1 MSESDKYKQ
10 ALEDNF
16 GQNSGANA
24 RFANPNVQKL
34 LQQMDSERETYTHSW
49 SEGNLASSSSSHHS
63 AVDSL
68 VSNSNSGKDRFVP
81 SQQDLIK
88 AVGSSRSKGSSGS
101 SSSSSSSKSSSSSS
115 KSSSSGSSSHS
126 QSRSSSSKSEVQPL
140 TKETK
145 RFVIGLG
152 LLCFIIGAILITFV
166 YSPLN
171 NRGAERV
178 LEGTELDG
186 SNKQT
191 IASSAVGNQVVKSVD
206 TETPG
211 DDPLIVEVDEET
223 AQSLTADKQALPTVG
238 KVKLDGIKV
247 YVVGAVK
254 NPGIVTLPFDSR
266 VDDAIKAAG
275 GMSDNAEPLSVNLA
289 KRIKDEDKIY
299 VAAKGESDSLSGTG
313 VVEQR
318 ADTSGIIAEKAQERT
333 TDSGKTKA
341 KDKKR
346 GGNSDS
352 DGGKKD
358 SPSEAE
364 FTVNINTASEEE
376 LQKIPGVGPSISKS
390 IIDHRNKLPDGKF
403 TNKAQLKE
411 VIGVGEASY
420 SKLEPYVKL

>member
-24 RFANPNVQKL
+24 RFGNPNVQKL
-34 LQQMDSERETYTHSW
+34 LQQMDSEREIHTHSW
-49 SEGNLASSSSSHHS
+49 SEGSLASSSSRRS

-68 VSNSNSGKDRFVP
+68 VSSSSSGKDRFIP
-81 SQQDLIK
+81 SQQDLIR
-88 AVGSSRSKGSSGS
+88 AVGSSHSKSSS
-101 SSSSSSSKSSSSSS
+101 SSSSSSSKSSSSSG
-115 KSSSSGSSSHS
+115 KSSSSSS
-126 QSRSSSSKSEVQPL
+126 SSSSKSRENQTL
-140 TKETK
+140 TSETK

-152 LLCFIIGAILITFV
+152 LLCFIVGAILITFV

-171 NRGAERV
+171 DRGAERV
-178 LEGTELDG
+178 LDGTELAG
-186 SNKQT
+186 QNKQAT
-191 IASSAVGNQVVKSVD
+191 TTVDGAQMNNIVGSDSSSD
-206 TETPG
+206 E
-211 DDPLIVEVDEET
+211 PLIVEVDEET
-223 AQSLTADKQALPTVG
+223 AQGLTADKKSLPTTG

-318 ADTSGIIAEKAQERT
+318 ADTSGIIAEKAKEAST
-333 TDSGKTKA
+333 GSGKVKA
-341 KDKKR
+341 KDS
-346 GGNSDS
+346 GNANSGDS
-352 DGGKKD
+352 SAAKGD
-358 SPSEAE
+358 SAPTAE
-364 FTVNINTASEEE
+364 FTVNLNTASEED

-403 TNKAQLKE
+403 TNKAQLKD
-411 VIGVGEASY
+411 VIGVGDASY

>member
-16 GQNSGANA
+16 GENSGANA
-24 RFANPNVQKL
+24 RFGNPNVQKL
-34 LQQMDSERETYTHSW
+34 LQQMDSEREIHTHSW
-49 SEGNLASSSSSHHS
+49 SEGSLASSSSSRRS

-68 VSNSNSGKDRFVP
+68 ASSNSSGKDRFIP

-88 AVGSSRSKGSSGS
+88 VVGSSRSKGYSS
-101 SSSSSSSKSSSSSS
+101 SSSSSSSKSSDSSSGS
-115 KSSSSGSSSHS
+115 KSSSSGS
-126 QSRSSSSKSEVQPL
+126 KSEVQTL

-152 LLCFIIGAILITFV
+152 LLCFIIGAILITFI

-171 NRGAERV
+171 DRGAERV
-178 LEGTELDG
+178 LDGTELAQSG
-186 SNKQT
+186 KQT
-191 IASSAVGNQVVKSVD
+191 VTSSAAGNQALNSGD
-206 TETPG
+206 TEAQN

-223 AQSLTADKQALPTVG
+223 AQSLTADKKALPTVG

-299 VAAKGESDSLSGTG
+299 VASKGETDSLSGTG

-318 ADTSGIIAEKAQERT
+318 ADTSGIIAEKAKEAST
-333 TDSGKTKA
+333 GSSKA
-341 KDKKR
+341 KDSNNTSN
-346 GGNSDS
+346 GDS
-352 DGGKKD
+352 KAGKVD
-358 SPSEAE
+358 SAPAAE
-364 FTVNINTASEEE
+364 FTVNLNTASEEE

-403 TNKAQLKE
+403 TNKAQLKD
-411 VIGVGEASY
+411 VIGVGDASY
-420 SKLEPYVKL
+420 AKLEPYVKL

>member
-16 GQNSGANA
+16 GENSGANA
-24 RFANPNVQKL
+24 RFGNPNVQKL
-34 LQQMDSERETYTHSW
+34 LQQMDSEREIHTHSW
-49 SEGNLASSSSSHHS
+49 SEGNLSSSSSRRS

-68 VSNSNSGKDRFVP
+68 VGSSNSGKDRFIP

-88 AVGSSRSKGSSGS
+88 AVGSSRSKSSSS
-101 SSSSSSSKSSSSSS
+101 SSSSSSSKSSDSSSGS
-115 KSSSSGSSSHS
+115 KSSSSGS
-126 QSRSSSSKSEVQPL
+126 KSEVQTL

-152 LLCFIIGAILITFV
+152 LLCFIIGAILITFI

-171 NRGAERV
+171 DRGAERV
-178 LEGTELDG
+178 LDGAELAKSG
-186 SNKQT
+186 QKT
-191 IASSAVGNQVVKSVD
+191 AASSAAGSQTLNSSD
-206 TETPG
+206 TEAQG
-211 DDPLIVEVDEET
+211 DEPLIVEVDEET
-223 AQSLTADKQALPTVG
+223 AQSLTADKKALPTVG

-299 VAAKGESDSLSGTG
+299 VAFKGETDSLSGTG

-318 ADTSGIIAEKAQERT
+318 ADTSGIIAEKAREAAADGGKIKAK
-333 TDSGKTKA
+333 DSGKA
-341 KDKKR
+341 SSA
-346 GGNSDS
+346 GNNEKGDAAS
-352 DGGKKD
+352 
-358 SPSEAE
+358 AE
-364 FTVNINTASEEE
+364 FTVNLNTASEEE

-390 IIDHRNKLPDGKF
+390 IIDYRNKLPDGKF
-403 TNKAQLKE
+403 TNKAQLKD
-411 VIGVGEASY
+411 VIGIGEASY

>member
-16 GQNSGANA
+16 GENSGANA
-24 RFANPNVQKL
+24 RFGNPNVQKL
-34 LQQMDSERETYTHSW
+34 LQQMDSDREIHTHSW
-49 SEGNLASSSSSHHS
+49 SEGSLSSSSSSSRRS

-68 VSNSNSGKDRFVP
+68 ASSNSSGKDRFIP

-88 AVGSSRSKGSSGS
+88 AVGASRPKS
-101 SSSSSSSKSSSSSS
+101 SSSLSSSSTSSSSKSSSSSS
-115 KSSSSGSSSHS
+115 SSKSGSSGS
-126 QSRSSSSKSEVQPL
+126 KSEAQTL

-152 LLCFIIGAILITFV
+152 LLCFIIGAILITFI

-171 NRGAERV
+171 DRGAERV
-178 LEGTELDG
+178 LDGTELAQSG
-186 SNKQT
+186 KQT
-191 IASSAVGNQVVKSVD
+191 VASLATGNQAFNSET
-206 TETPG
+206 TENQG
-211 DDPLIVEVDEET
+211 DEPLIVEVDEET
-223 AQSLTADKQALPTVG
+223 AQSLTADKKALPTVG

-275 GMSDNAEPLSVNLA
+275 GMSDKAEPLSVNLA

-299 VAAKGESDSLSGTG
+299 VAFKGETDSLSGTG

-318 ADTSGIIAEKAQERT
+318 SDTSGIIAEKARESAS
-333 TDSGKTKA
+333 DSGNVKA
-341 KDKKR
+341 KDNGKASSA
-346 GGNSDS
+346 GNNEKGDAASS
-352 DGGKKD
+352 
-358 SPSEAE
+358 AE
-364 FTVNINTASEEE
+364 FTINLNTASEEE

-403 TNKAQLKE
+403 TNKAQLKD
-411 VIGVGEASY
+411 VIGIGEASY

>member
-16 GQNSGANA
+16 GENSGANA
-24 RFANPNVQKL
+24 RFGNPNVQKL
-34 LQQMDSERETYTHSW
+34 LQQMDSEREIHTHSW
-49 SEGNLASSSSSHHS
+49 SEGNLSSSSSRRS

-68 VSNSNSGKDRFVP
+68 VGSSNSGKDRFIP

-88 AVGSSRSKGSSGS
+88 AVGSSRSKSSSS
-101 SSSSSSSKSSSSSS
+101 SSSSSSSKSSDSSSGS
-115 KSSSSGSSSHS
+115 KSSSSGS
-126 QSRSSSSKSEVQPL
+126 KSEVQTL

-152 LLCFIIGAILITFV
+152 LLCFIIGAILITFI

-171 NRGAERV
+171 DRGAERV
-178 LEGTELDG
+178 LDETELAQSG
-186 SNKQT
+186 KQT
-191 IASSAVGNQVVKSVD
+191 VTSSANGNQALNSEA
-206 TETPG
+206 TENQG
-211 DDPLIVEVDEET
+211 DEPLIVEVDEET
-223 AQSLTADKQALPTVG
+223 AQSLTADKKALPTVG

-299 VAAKGESDSLSGTG
+299 VAFKGETDSLSGTG

-318 ADTSGIIAEKAQERT
+318 ADTSGIIAEKAREAAADGGKIKAK
-333 TDSGKTKA
+333 DSGKSSSA
-341 KDKKR
+341 
-346 GGNSDS
+346 GNNEKGDAAS
-352 DGGKKD
+352 
-358 SPSEAE
+358 AE
-364 FTVNINTASEEE
+364 FTVNLNTASEEE

-390 IIDHRNKLPDGKF
+390 IIDYRNKLPDGKF
-403 TNKAQLKE
+403 TNKAQLKD
-411 VIGVGEASY
+411 VIGIGEASY

>member
-16 GQNSGANA
+16 GENSGANA
-24 RFANPNVQKL
+24 RFGNPNVQKL
-34 LQQMDSERETYTHSW
+34 LQQMDSEREIHTHSW
-49 SEGNLASSSSSHHS
+49 SEGNLSSSSSRRS

-68 VSNSNSGKDRFVP
+68 VGSSNSGKDRFIP

-88 AVGSSRSKGSSGS
+88 AVGSSRSKSSSS
-101 SSSSSSSKSSSSSS
+101 SSSSSSSKSSDSSSGS
-115 KSSSSGSSSHS
+115 KSSSSGS
-126 QSRSSSSKSEVQPL
+126 KSEVQTL

-152 LLCFIIGAILITFV
+152 LLCFIIGAILITFI

-171 NRGAERV
+171 DRGAERV
-178 LEGTELDG
+178 LDETELAQSG
-186 SNKQT
+186 KQT
-191 IASSAVGNQVVKSVD
+191 VTSSANGSQALNSEATENQ
-206 TETPG
+206 G
-211 DDPLIVEVDEET
+211 DEPLIVEVDEET
-223 AQSLTADKQALPTVG
+223 AQSLTADKKALPTVG

-299 VAAKGESDSLSGTG
+299 VAFKGETDSLSGTG

-318 ADTSGIIAEKAQERT
+318 ADTSGIIAEKAREAAADGGKIKAK
-333 TDSGKTKA
+333 DSGKSSSA
-341 KDKKR
+341 
-346 GGNSDS
+346 GNNEKGDAAS
-352 DGGKKD
+352 
-358 SPSEAE
+358 AE
-364 FTVNINTASEEE
+364 FTVNLNTASEEE

-390 IIDHRNKLPDGKF
+390 IIDYRNKLPDGKF
-403 TNKAQLKE
+403 TNKAQLKD
-411 VIGVGEASY
+411 VIGIGEASY

>member
-16 GQNSGANA
+16 GENSGANA
-24 RFANPNVQKL
+24 RFGNPNVQKL
-34 LQQMDSERETYTHSW
+34 LQQMDSEREIHTHSW
-49 SEGNLASSSSSHHS
+49 SEGSLASSSSSRRS

-68 VSNSNSGKDRFVP
+68 ASSNSSGKDRFIP

-88 AVGSSRSKGSSGS
+88 AVGSSRSKS
-101 SSSSSSSKSSSSSS
+101 SSSSSNSTSSSSKSSSSSS
-115 KSSSSGSSSHS
+115 GSKSS
-126 QSRSSSSKSEVQPL
+126 SSSSKSEVQTL

-152 LLCFIIGAILITFV
+152 LLCFIIGAILITFI

-171 NRGAERV
+171 DRGAERV
-178 LEGTELDG
+178 LDGTELAQSG
-186 SNKQT
+186 KQT
-191 IASSAVGNQVVKSVD
+191 VTSSATGNQALNS
-206 TETPG
+206 ETN
-211 DDPLIVEVDEET
+211 DSQSDEPLIVEVDEET
-223 AQSLTADKQALPTVG
+223 AQSLTADKKALPTVG

-299 VAAKGESDSLSGTG
+299 VASKGETDSLSGTG

-318 ADTSGIIAEKAQERT
+318 ADTSGIIAEKAKEAST
-333 TDSGKTKA
+333 GSSKAMDSNNTSNGDSKAGKV
-341 KDKKR
+341 
-346 GGNSDS
+346 DS
-352 DGGKKD
+352 A
-358 SPSEAE
+358 PAAE
-364 FTVNINTASEEE
+364 FTVNLNTASEEE

-403 TNKAQLKE
+403 TNKAQLKD
-411 VIGVGEASY
+411 VIGIGEASY

>member
-16 GQNSGANA
+16 GENSGANA
-24 RFANPNVQKL
+24 RFGNPNVQKL
-34 LQQMDSERETYTHSW
+34 LQQMDSEREIHTHSW
-49 SEGNLASSSSSHHS
+49 SEGNLSSSSSRRS

-68 VSNSNSGKDRFVP
+68 VGSSNSGKDRFIP

-88 AVGSSRSKGSSGS
+88 AVGSSRSKSSSS
-101 SSSSSSSKSSSSSS
+101 SSSSSSSKSSDSSSGS
-115 KSSSSGSSSHS
+115 KSSSSGS
-126 QSRSSSSKSEVQPL
+126 KSEVQTL

-152 LLCFIIGAILITFV
+152 LLCFIIGAILITFI

-171 NRGAERV
+171 DRGAERV
-178 LEGTELDG
+178 LDETELAQSG
-186 SNKQT
+186 KQT
-191 IASSAVGNQVVKSVD
+191 VTSSANGNQSLNSEA
-206 TETPG
+206 TENQG
-211 DDPLIVEVDEET
+211 DEPLIVEVDEET
-223 AQSLTADKQALPTVG
+223 AQSLTADKKALPTVG

-299 VAAKGESDSLSGTG
+299 VAFKGETDSLSGTG

-318 ADTSGIIAEKAQERT
+318 ADTSGIIAEKAREAAADGGKIKAK
-333 TDSGKTKA
+333 DSGKSSSA
-341 KDKKR
+341 
-346 GGNSDS
+346 GNNEKGDAAS
-352 DGGKKD
+352 
-358 SPSEAE
+358 AE
-364 FTVNINTASEEE
+364 FTVNLNTASEEE

-390 IIDHRNKLPDGKF
+390 IIDYRNKLPDGKF
-403 TNKAQLKE
+403 TNKAQLKD
-411 VIGVGEASY
+411 VIGIGEASY

>member
-16 GQNSGANA
+16 GENSGANA
-24 RFANPNVQKL
+24 RFGNPNVQKL
-34 LQQMDSERETYTHSW
+34 LQQMDSEREIHTHSW
-49 SEGNLASSSSSHHS
+49 SEGNLSSSSSRRS

-68 VSNSNSGKDRFVP
+68 VGSSNSGKDRFIP

-88 AVGSSRSKGSSGS
+88 AVGSSRSKSSSS
-101 SSSSSSSKSSSSSS
+101 SSSSSSSKSSDSSSGS
-115 KSSSSGSSSHS
+115 KSSSSGS
-126 QSRSSSSKSEVQPL
+126 KSEVQTL

-152 LLCFIIGAILITFV
+152 LLCFIIGAILITFI

-171 NRGAERV
+171 DRGAERV
-178 LEGTELDG
+178 LDGTELAQSAD
-186 SNKQT
+186 KQT
-191 IASSAVGNQVVKSVD
+191 VASSAAGNQALNSGD
-206 TETPG
+206 TEAQN

-223 AQSLTADKQALPTVG
+223 AQSLTADKKALPTVG

-299 VAAKGESDSLSGTG
+299 VAFKGETDSLSGTG

-318 ADTSGIIAEKAQERT
+318 ADTSGIIAEKAREAAADGGKIKAK
-333 TDSGKTKA
+333 DSGKSSSA
-341 KDKKR
+341 
-346 GGNSDS
+346 GNNEKGDAAS
-352 DGGKKD
+352 
-358 SPSEAE
+358 AE
-364 FTVNINTASEEE
+364 FTVNLNTASEEE

-390 IIDHRNKLPDGKF
+390 IIDYRNKLPDGKF
-403 TNKAQLKE
+403 TNKAQLKD
-411 VIGVGEASY
+411 VIGIGEASY

>member
-16 GQNSGANA
+16 GENSGANA
-24 RFANPNVQKL
+24 RFGNPNVQKL
-34 LQQMDSERETYTHSW
+34 LQQMDSEREIHTHSW
-49 SEGNLASSSSSHHS
+49 SEGNLSSSSSRRS

-68 VSNSNSGKDRFVP
+68 VGSSNSGKDRFIP

-88 AVGSSRSKGSSGS
+88 AVGSSRSKGSSS
-101 SSSSSSSKSSSSSS
+101 SSSSSSSKSSDSSSGS
-115 KSSSSGSSSHS
+115 KSSSSGN
-126 QSRSSSSKSEVQPL
+126 KSEVQTL

-152 LLCFIIGAILITFV
+152 LLCFIIGAILITFI

-171 NRGAERV
+171 DRGAERV
-178 LEGTELDG
+178 LDGTELAQSAD
-186 SNKQT
+186 KQT
-191 IASSAVGNQVVKSVD
+191 VASSAAGNQALNSGD
-206 TETPG
+206 TEAQN

-223 AQSLTADKQALPTVG
+223 AQSLTADKKALPTVG

-299 VAAKGESDSLSGTG
+299 VASKGETDSLSGTG

-318 ADTSGIIAEKAQERT
+318 ADTSGIIAEKAKEAST
-333 TDSGKTKA
+333 GSSKA
-341 KDKKR
+341 KDSNNTSN
-346 GGNSDS
+346 GDS
-352 DGGKKD
+352 KAGKVD
-358 SPSEAE
+358 SAPAAE
-364 FTVNINTASEEE
+364 FTVNLNTASEEE

-403 TNKAQLKE
+403 TNKAQLKD
-411 VIGVGEASY
+411 VIGIGEASY

>member
-16 GQNSGANA
+16 GENSGANA
-24 RFANPNVQKL
+24 RFGNPNVQKL
-34 LQQMDSERETYTHSW
+34 LQQMDSEREIHTHSW
-49 SEGNLASSSSSHHS
+49 SEGSLASSSSSRRS

-68 VSNSNSGKDRFVP
+68 ASSNSSGKDRFIP

-88 AVGSSRSKGSSGS
+88 AVGSSRSKGSSS
-101 SSSSSSSKSSSSSS
+101 SSSSSSSKSSDSSSGS
-115 KSSSSGSSSHS
+115 KSSSSGS
-126 QSRSSSSKSEVQPL
+126 KSEVQTL

-152 LLCFIIGAILITFV
+152 LLCFIIGAILITFI

-171 NRGAERV
+171 DRGAERV
-178 LEGTELDG
+178 LDGTELAQSG
-186 SNKQT
+186 KQT
-191 IASSAVGNQVVKSVD
+191 VTSSATGNQALNS
-206 TETPG
+206 ETT
-211 DDPLIVEVDEET
+211 DSQSDEPLIVEVDEET
-223 AQSLTADKQALPTVG
+223 AQSLTADKKALPTVG

-299 VAAKGESDSLSGTG
+299 VASKGETDSLSGTG

-318 ADTSGIIAEKAQERT
+318 ADTSGIIAEKAKEAST
-333 TDSGKTKA
+333 GSSKA
-341 KDKKR
+341 KDSNNTSN
-346 GGNSDS
+346 GDS
-352 DGGKKD
+352 KAGKVD
-358 SPSEAE
+358 SAPAAE
-364 FTVNINTASEEE
+364 FTVNLNTASEEE

-403 TNKAQLKE
+403 TNKAQLKD
-411 VIGVGEASY
+411 VIGVGDASY
-420 SKLEPYVKL
+420 AKLEPYVKL

>member
-16 GQNSGANA
+16 GENSGANA
-24 RFANPNVQKL
+24 RFGNPNVQKL
-34 LQQMDSERETYTHSW
+34 LQQMDSDREIHTHSW
-49 SEGNLASSSSSHHS
+49 SEGSLSSSSSS
-63 AVDSL
+63 SRRSVVDSL
-68 VSNSNSGKDRFVP
+68 ASSNSSGKDRFIP

-88 AVGSSRSKGSSGS
+88 AVGASRSKS
-101 SSSSSSSKSSSSSS
+101 SSSSSSSSTSSSSKSSSSSS
-115 KSSSSGSSSHS
+115 SSKIGSSGS
-126 QSRSSSSKSEVQPL
+126 KSEAQTL

-152 LLCFIIGAILITFV
+152 LLCFIIGAILITFI

-171 NRGAERV
+171 DRGAERV
-178 LEGTELDG
+178 LDGTELAQSG
-186 SNKQT
+186 KQT
-191 IASSAVGNQVVKSVD
+191 VASSATGNQAFNSET
-206 TETPG
+206 TENQG
-211 DDPLIVEVDEET
+211 DEPLIVEVDEET
-223 AQSLTADKQALPTVG
+223 AQSLTADKKALPTVG

-275 GMSDNAEPLSVNLA
+275 GMSDKAEPLSVNLA

-299 VAAKGESDSLSGTG
+299 VAFKGETDSLSGTG

-318 ADTSGIIAEKAQERT
+318 SDTSGIIAEKARESAS
-333 TDSGKTKA
+333 DSGNVKA
-341 KDKKR
+341 KDNGKASSA
-346 GGNSDS
+346 GNNEKGDAASS
-352 DGGKKD
+352 
-358 SPSEAE
+358 AE
-364 FTVNINTASEEE
+364 FTINLNTASEEE

-403 TNKAQLKE
+403 TNKAQLKD
-411 VIGVGEASY
+411 VIGIGEASY

>member
-16 GQNSGANA
+16 GENSGANA
-24 RFANPNVQKL
+24 RFGNPNVQKL
-34 LQQMDSERETYTHSW
+34 LQQMDSEREIHTHSW
-49 SEGNLASSSSSHHS
+49 SEGSLASSSSSRRS

-68 VSNSNSGKDRFVP
+68 ASSNSSGKDRFIP

-88 AVGSSRSKGSSGS
+88 AVGSSRSKS
-101 SSSSSSSKSSSSSS
+101 SSSSSNSTSSSSKSSSSSS
-115 KSSSSGSSSHS
+115 GSKSS
-126 QSRSSSSKSEVQPL
+126 SSSSKSEVQTL

-152 LLCFIIGAILITFV
+152 LLCFIIGAILITFI

-171 NRGAERV
+171 DRGAERV
-178 LEGTELDG
+178 LDGTELAQSG
-186 SNKQT
+186 KQT
-191 IASSAVGNQVVKSVD
+191 VTSSATGNQALNS
-206 TETPG
+206 ETN
-211 DDPLIVEVDEET
+211 DSQSDEPLIVEVDEET
-223 AQSLTADKQALPTVG
+223 AQSLTADKKALPTVG

-299 VAAKGESDSLSGTG
+299 VASKGETDSLSGTG

-318 ADTSGIIAEKAQERT
+318 ADTSGIIAEKAKEAST
-333 TDSGKTKA
+333 GSSKA
-341 KDKKR
+341 KDSNNTSN
-346 GGNSDS
+346 GDS
-352 DGGKKD
+352 KAGKVD
-358 SPSEAE
+358 SAPAAE
-364 FTVNINTASEEE
+364 FTVNLNTASEEE

-403 TNKAQLKE
+403 TNKAQLKD
-411 VIGVGEASY
+411 VIGIGEASY

>member
-16 GQNSGANA
+16 GENSGANA
-24 RFANPNVQKL
+24 RFGNPNVQKL
-34 LQQMDSERETYTHSW
+34 LQQMDSEREIHTHSW
-49 SEGNLASSSSSHHS
+49 SEGSLASSSSSRRS

-68 VSNSNSGKDRFVP
+68 SSSNSSGKDRFIP

-88 AVGSSRSKGSSGS
+88 VVGSSRSKGYSS
-101 SSSSSSSKSSSSSS
+101 SSSSSSSKSSDSSSGS
-115 KSSSSGSSSHS
+115 KSSSSGS
-126 QSRSSSSKSEVQPL
+126 KSEVQTL

-152 LLCFIIGAILITFV
+152 LLCFIIGAILITFI

-171 NRGAERV
+171 DRGAERV
-178 LEGTELDG
+178 LDGTELAQSG
-186 SNKQT
+186 KQT
-191 IASSAVGNQVVKSVD
+191 VTSSAAGNQALNSGD
-206 TETPG
+206 TEAQN

-223 AQSLTADKQALPTVG
+223 AQSLTADKKALPTVG

-299 VAAKGESDSLSGTG
+299 VASKGETDSLSGTG

-318 ADTSGIIAEKAQERT
+318 ADTSGIIAEKAKEAST
-333 TDSGKTKA
+333 GSSKA
-341 KDKKR
+341 KDSNNTSN
-346 GGNSDS
+346 GDS
-352 DGGKKD
+352 KAGKVD
-358 SPSEAE
+358 SAPAAE
-364 FTVNINTASEEE
+364 FTVNLNTASEEE

-403 TNKAQLKE
+403 TNKAQLKD
-411 VIGVGEASY
+411 VIGIGEASY

>member
-16 GQNSGANA
+16 GENSGANA
-24 RFANPNVQKL
+24 RFGNPNVQKL
-34 LQQMDSERETYTHSW
+34 LQQMDSDREIHTHSW
-49 SEGNLASSSSSHHS
+49 SEGSLASSSSSRRS
-63 AVDSL
+63 AAESL
-68 VSNSNSGKDRFVP
+68 ASSNNSGKDRFIP

-88 AVGSSRSKGSSGS
+88 AVGSSRSRSSSSSSG

-115 KSSSSGSSSHS
+115 SSKSSSSGSKHE
-126 QSRSSSSKSEVQPL
+126 QTL

-152 LLCFIIGAILITFV
+152 LLCFIIGAILITFI

-171 NRGAERV
+171 DRGAERV
-178 LEGTELDG
+178 LDGTELAQSG
-186 SNKQT
+186 KQT
-191 IASSAVGNQVVKSVD
+191 VASSATGNQALNSDVTYNQSD
-206 TETPG
+206 E
-211 DDPLIVEVDEET
+211 PLIVEVDEEI
-223 AQSLTADKQALPTVG
+223 AQGLTADKKTLPTVG

-318 ADTSGIIAEKAQERT
+318 ADTSGIIVEKAREAAA
-333 TDSGKTKA
+333 DNGKVKA
-341 KDKKR
+341 KNNSKANS
-346 GGNSDS
+346 GGSSESKGDS
-352 DGGKKD
+352 T
-358 SPSEAE
+358 SSAE
-364 FTVNINTASEEE
+364 FTVNLNTASEEE
-376 LQKIPGVGPSISKS
+376 LQKIPGIGPSISKS

-403 TNKAQLKE
+403 TNKAQLKD

>member
-1 MSESDKYKQ
+1 LLNRKEWLLLKTLMLGHCLYLLDSEQS
-10 ALEDNF
+10 
-16 GQNSGANA
+16 
-24 RFANPNVQKL
+24 QKL
-34 LQQMDSERETYTHSW
+34 LQQMDSEREIHTHSW
-49 SEGNLASSSSSHHS
+49 SEGNLSSSSSRRS

-68 VSNSNSGKDRFVP
+68 VGSSNSGKDRFIP

-88 AVGSSRSKGSSGS
+88 AVGSSRSKSSSS
-101 SSSSSSSKSSSSSS
+101 SSSSSSSKSSDSSSGS
-115 KSSSSGSSSHS
+115 KSSSSGS
-126 QSRSSSSKSEVQPL
+126 KSEVQTL

-152 LLCFIIGAILITFV
+152 LLCFIIGAILITFI

-171 NRGAERV
+171 DRGAERV
-178 LEGTELDG
+178 LDETELAQSG
-186 SNKQT
+186 KQT
-191 IASSAVGNQVVKSVD
+191 VTSSANGNQALNSEA
-206 TETPG
+206 TENQG
-211 DDPLIVEVDEET
+211 DEPLIVEVDEET
-223 AQSLTADKQALPTVG
+223 AQSLTADKKALPTVG

-299 VAAKGESDSLSGTG
+299 VAFKGETDSLSGTG

-318 ADTSGIIAEKAQERT
+318 ADTSGIIAEKAREAAADGGKIKAK
-333 TDSGKTKA
+333 DSGKSSSA
-341 KDKKR
+341 
-346 GGNSDS
+346 GNNEKGDAAS
-352 DGGKKD
+352 
-358 SPSEAE
+358 AE
-364 FTVNINTASEEE
+364 FTVNLNTASEEE

-390 IIDHRNKLPDGKF
+390 IIDYRNKLPDGKF
-403 TNKAQLKE
+403 TNKAQLKD
-411 VIGVGEASY
+411 VIGIGEASY

>member
-16 GQNSGANA
+16 GENSGANA
-24 RFANPNVQKL
+24 RFGNPNVQKL
-34 LQQMDSERETYTHSW
+34 LQQMDSEREIHTHSW
-49 SEGNLASSSSSHHS
+49 SEGSLSSSSSSSRRS

-68 VSNSNSGKDRFVP
+68 VGSSSGKDRFIP

-88 AVGSSRSKGSSGS
+88 AVGYSRSKS

-115 KSSSSGSSSHS
+115 SSKNSSSG
-126 QSRSSSSKSEVQPL
+126 SKSEVQTL

-152 LLCFIIGAILITFV
+152 LLCFIIGAILITFI

-171 NRGAERV
+171 DRGAERV
-178 LEGTELDG
+178 LDGTELAQSAD
-186 SNKQT
+186 KQT
-191 IASSAVGNQVVKSVD
+191 VASSTAGNQTLNSGD
-206 TETPG
+206 TEAQN

-223 AQSLTADKQALPTVG
+223 AQSLTADKKALPTVG

-299 VAAKGESDSLSGTG
+299 VASKGETDSLSGTG
-313 VVEQR
+313 VVEQK
-318 ADTSGIIAEKAQERT
+318 ADTSGIIAEKAKESAS
-333 TDSGKTKA
+333 DSGKAKA
-341 KDKKR
+341 KDS
-346 GGNSDS
+346 GNTSNGDS
-352 DGGKKD
+352 KASKGDAA
-358 SPSEAE
+358 PTAE
-364 FTVNINTASEEE
+364 FTVNLNTASEEE

-403 TNKAQLKE
+403 TNKAQLKD
-411 VIGVGEASY
+411 VIGVGDASY
-420 SKLEPYVKL
+420 AKLEPYVKL

>member
-16 GQNSGANA
+16 GENSGANA
-24 RFANPNVQKL
+24 RFGNPNVQKL
-34 LQQMDSERETYTHSW
+34 LQQMDSEREIHTHSW
-49 SEGNLASSSSSHHS
+49 SEGSLASSSSSRRS

-68 VSNSNSGKDRFVP
+68 ASSNSSGKDRFIP

-88 AVGSSRSKGSSGS
+88 VVGSSRSKGYSS
-101 SSSSSSSKSSSSSS
+101 SSSSSSSKSSDSSSGS
-115 KSSSSGSSSHS
+115 KSSSSGS
-126 QSRSSSSKSEVQPL
+126 KSEVQTL

-152 LLCFIIGAILITFV
+152 LLCFIIGAILITFI

-171 NRGAERV
+171 DRGAERV
-178 LEGTELDG
+178 LDGTELAQSG
-186 SNKQT
+186 KQT
-191 IASSAVGNQVVKSVD
+191 VTSSAAGNQALNSGD
-206 TETPG
+206 TEAQN

-223 AQSLTADKQALPTVG
+223 AQSLTADKKALPTVG

-299 VAAKGESDSLSGTG
+299 VASKGETDSLSGTG

-318 ADTSGIIAEKAQERT
+318 ADTSGIIAEKAKEAST
-333 TDSGKTKA
+333 GSSKA
-341 KDKKR
+341 KDSNNTSN
-346 GGNSDS
+346 GDS
-352 DGGKKD
+352 KAGKVD
-358 SPSEAE
+358 SAPAAE
-364 FTVNINTASEEE
+364 FTVNLNTASEEE

-403 TNKAQLKE
+403 TNKAQLKD
-411 VIGVGEASY
+411 VIGIGEASY

>member
-16 GQNSGANA
+16 GENSGANA
-24 RFANPNVQKL
+24 RFGNPNVQKL
-34 LQQMDSERETYTHSW
+34 LQQMDSEREIHTHSW
-49 SEGNLASSSSSHHS
+49 SEGSLASSSSSRRS

-68 VSNSNSGKDRFVP
+68 ASSNSSGKDRFIP

-88 AVGSSRSKGSSGS
+88 AVGSSRSKS
-101 SSSSSSSKSSSSSS
+101 SSSSSNSTSSSSKSSSSSS
-115 KSSSSGSSSHS
+115 GSKSS
-126 QSRSSSSKSEVQPL
+126 SSSSKSEVQTL

-152 LLCFIIGAILITFV
+152 LLCFIIGAILITFI

-171 NRGAERV
+171 DRGAERV
-178 LEGTELDG
+178 LDGTELAQSG
-186 SNKQT
+186 KQT
-191 IASSAVGNQVVKSVD
+191 VTSSATGNQALNS
-206 TETPG
+206 ETN
-211 DDPLIVEVDEET
+211 DSQSDEPLIVEVDEET
-223 AQSLTADKQALPTVG
+223 AQSLTADKKALPTVG

-299 VAAKGESDSLSGTG
+299 VASKGETDSLSGTG

-318 ADTSGIIAEKAQERT
+318 ADTSGIIAEKAKEAST
-333 TDSGKTKA
+333 GSSKA
-341 KDKKR
+341 KDSNNTSN
-346 GGNSDS
+346 GDS
-352 DGGKKD
+352 KAGKVD
-358 SPSEAE
+358 SAPAAE
-364 FTVNINTASEEE
+364 FTVNLNTASEEE

-403 TNKAQLKE
+403 TNKAQLKD
-411 VIGVGEASY
+411 VIGVGDASY
-420 SKLEPYVKL
+420 AKLEPYVKL

>member
-16 GQNSGANA
+16 GENSGANA
-24 RFANPNVQKL
+24 KFGNPNVQKL
-34 LQQMDSERETYTHSW
+34 LQQMDSEREIHTHSW
-49 SEGNLASSSSSHHS
+49 SEGSLSSSSSSSRRS

-68 VSNSNSGKDRFVP
+68 VGSSSGKDRFIP

-88 AVGSSRSKGSSGS
+88 AVGSSRSKSSS

-115 KSSSSGSSSHS
+115 SSKSSSSGS
-126 QSRSSSSKSEVQPL
+126 KSEVQTL

-152 LLCFIIGAILITFV
+152 LLCFIIGAILITFI

-171 NRGAERV
+171 DRGAERV
-178 LEGTELDG
+178 LDGTELAQSAD
-186 SNKQT
+186 KQT
-191 IASSAVGNQVVKSVD
+191 VASSTAGNQTLNSGD
-206 TETPG
+206 IEAQN

-223 AQSLTADKQALPTVG
+223 AQSLTADKKALPTVG

-299 VAAKGESDSLSGTG
+299 VASKGETDSLSGTG

-318 ADTSGIIAEKAQERT
+318 ADTSGIIAEKAKEVST
-333 TDSGKTKA
+333 GSSKA
-341 KDKKR
+341 KDSSNTSN
-346 GGNSDS
+346 GDS
-352 DGGKKD
+352 KASKGDAA
-358 SPSEAE
+358 PTAE
-364 FTVNINTASEEE
+364 FTVNLNTASEEE

-403 TNKAQLKE
+403 TNKAQLKD
-411 VIGVGEASY
+411 VIGIGEASY

>member
-16 GQNSGANA
+16 GENSGANA
-24 RFANPNVQKL
+24 RFGNPNVQKL
-34 LQQMDSERETYTHSW
+34 LQQMDSEREIHTHSW
-49 SEGNLASSSSSHHS
+49 SEGSLASSSSSRRS

-68 VSNSNSGKDRFVP
+68 ASSNSSGKDRFIP

-88 AVGSSRSKGSSGS
+88 AVGSSRSKS
-101 SSSSSSSKSSSSSS
+101 SSSSSSSTSSSSKSSSSSS
-115 KSSSSGSSSHS
+115 GSKSS
-126 QSRSSSSKSEVQPL
+126 SSSSKSEVQTL

-152 LLCFIIGAILITFV
+152 LLCFIIGAILITFI

-171 NRGAERV
+171 DRGAERV
-178 LEGTELDG
+178 LDGIELAQSAD
-186 SNKQT
+186 KQT
-191 IASSAVGNQVVKSVD
+191 VASSAAGNQALNSGD
-206 TETPG
+206 TEAQN

-223 AQSLTADKQALPTVG
+223 AQSLTADKKALPTVG

-299 VAAKGESDSLSGTG
+299 VASKGETDSLSGTG

-318 ADTSGIIAEKAQERT
+318 ADTSGIIAEKAKEAST
-333 TDSGKTKA
+333 GSSKA
-341 KDKKR
+341 KDSNNTSN
-346 GGNSDS
+346 GDS
-352 DGGKKD
+352 KAGKVD
-358 SPSEAE
+358 SAPAAE
-364 FTVNINTASEEE
+364 FTVNLNTASEEE

-403 TNKAQLKE
+403 TNKAQLKD
-411 VIGVGEASY
+411 VIGVGDASY
-420 SKLEPYVKL
+420 AKLEPYVKL

>member
-16 GQNSGANA
+16 GENSGANA
-24 RFANPNVQKL
+24 RFGNPNVQKL
-34 LQQMDSERETYTHSW
+34 LQQMDSEREIHTHSW
-49 SEGNLASSSSSHHS
+49 SEGSLASSSSSRRS

-68 VSNSNSGKDRFVP
+68 ASGNSSGKDRFIP

-88 AVGSSRSKGSSGS
+88 AVGASRSKSSS
-101 SSSSSSSKSSSSSS
+101 SSLNSSSSSSKSSSSSS
-115 KSSSSGSSSHS
+115 GSKSI
-126 QSRSSSSKSEVQPL
+126 SSSSKSETQTL

-152 LLCFIIGAILITFV
+152 LLCFIIGAILITFI

-171 NRGAERV
+171 DRGAERV
-178 LEGTELDG
+178 LDGAELAKSG
-186 SNKQT
+186 QKT
-191 IASSAVGNQVVKSVD
+191 AASSAAGSQTLNSSD
-206 TETPG
+206 TEAQG
-211 DDPLIVEVDEET
+211 DEPLIVEVDEET
-223 AQSLTADKQALPTVG
+223 AQSLTADKKALPTVG

-299 VAAKGESDSLSGTG
+299 VAFKGETDSLSGTG

-318 ADTSGIIAEKAQERT
+318 ADTSGIIAEKAREAAADGGKIKAK
-333 TDSGKTKA
+333 DSGKSSSA
-341 KDKKR
+341 
-346 GGNSDS
+346 GNNEKGDAAS
-352 DGGKKD
+352 
-358 SPSEAE
+358 AE
-364 FTVNINTASEEE
+364 FTVNLNTASEEE

-390 IIDHRNKLPDGKF
+390 IIDYRNKLPDGKF
-403 TNKAQLKE
+403 TNKAQLKD
-411 VIGVGEASY
+411 VIGIGEASY

>member
-16 GQNSGANA
+16 GENSGANA
-24 RFANPNVQKL
+24 RFGNPNVQKL
-34 LQQMDSERETYTHSW
+34 LQQMDSEREIHTHSW
-49 SEGNLASSSSSHHS
+49 SEGNLSSSSSRRS

-68 VSNSNSGKDRFVP
+68 VGSSNSGKDRFIP

-88 AVGSSRSKGSSGS
+88 AVGSSRSKSSSS
-101 SSSSSSSKSSSSSS
+101 SSSSSSSKSSDSSSGS
-115 KSSSSGSSSHS
+115 KSSSSGS
-126 QSRSSSSKSEVQPL
+126 KSEVQTL

-152 LLCFIIGAILITFV
+152 LLCFIIGAILITFI

-171 NRGAERV
+171 DRGAERV
-178 LEGTELDG
+178 LDGAELAKSG
-186 SNKQT
+186 QKT
-191 IASSAVGNQVVKSVD
+191 AASSAAGSQTLNSSD
-206 TETPG
+206 TEAQG
-211 DDPLIVEVDEET
+211 DEPLIVEVDEET
-223 AQSLTADKQALPTVG
+223 AQSLTADKKALPTVG

-299 VAAKGESDSLSGTG
+299 VAFKGETDSLSGTG

-318 ADTSGIIAEKAQERT
+318 ADTSGIIAEKAREAAADGGKIKAK
-333 TDSGKTKA
+333 DSGKSSSA
-341 KDKKR
+341 
-346 GGNSDS
+346 GNNEKGDAAS
-352 DGGKKD
+352 
-358 SPSEAE
+358 AE
-364 FTVNINTASEEE
+364 FTVNLNTASEEE

-390 IIDHRNKLPDGKF
+390 IIDYRNKLPDGKF
-403 TNKAQLKE
+403 TNKAQLKD
-411 VIGVGEASY
+411 VIGIGEASY